1 MNLSSLSNGLR
12 VVTILLLSQNYS
24 IMAINCTLCEDG
36 SYPTDD
42 TARVN
47 FEEGTLDC
55 ERLHYLA
62 KTVTNETVCAGLHV
76 TGNVICGCGVEPP
89 SPCTLCSDGTDLPD
103 PGMTVLPGRS
113 CQELQAQADAGFND
127 DCKWWQALVGPLCDC
142 PADDSFEVELRCNI
156 CPGEL
161 LPMPNKTLQLRD
173 GTNTTCLDL
182 ELEANTNSN
191 ADCSAYQMNYAKP
204 CNCFGTNQLP
214 QTSTPISAA
223 HSKWVLSRLFIAH
236 NILLYLATMFHN

>member
-113 CQELQAQADAGFND
+113 CQEPRH
-127 DCKWWQALVGPLCDC
+127 KPTQALMTIVSGGRLSWGPSVTV
-142 PADDSFEVELRCNI
+142 PPTTVLR
-156 CPGEL
+156 L
-161 LPMPNKTLQLRD
+161 
-173 GTNTTCLDL
+173 
-182 ELEANTNSN
+182 
-191 ADCSAYQMNYAKP
+191 NYAA
-204 CNCFGTNQLP
+204 
-214 QTSTPISAA
+214 ISALG
-223 HSKWVLSRLFIAH
+223 SCFRCRTRLCSWEMEPTQPAWI
-236 NILLYLATMFHN
+236 